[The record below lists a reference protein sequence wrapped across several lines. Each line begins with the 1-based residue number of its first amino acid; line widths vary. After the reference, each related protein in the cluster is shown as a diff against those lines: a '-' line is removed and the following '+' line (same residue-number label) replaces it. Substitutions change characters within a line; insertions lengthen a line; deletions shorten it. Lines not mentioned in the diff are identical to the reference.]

1 MRLAAMG
8 IAILTLGIFSSAGA
22 QADCPPGSRKVKVFT
37 TGKFRCQRPGSLD
50 TRSLRPRPLRAP
62 GAPKS
67 PAAPEAPPVPEAPR
81 KAPAP
86 ASAKGD
92 CGLQRWGC
100 EEACRQTYLNET
112 TASGSPSAQ
121 RAKVKFGA
129 CLRVCGQQFPCKVKA
144 PQGVL
149 K

>member
-62 GAPKS
+62 GA
-67 PAAPEAPPVPEAPR
+67 PEAPR